1 MCFFCKI
8 SEVTGKECACIY
20 SCNCK
25 SPAKVHAE
33 FMSNLYKLVYDTF
46 TSYEEFLTAR
56 YSHLYQSSSADDQ
69 DKLKEKLD
77 HLLDHRMRE
86 NELMEKTQGID
97 LKNCDSSSSEDEQE
111 QGLGSINWVN

>member
-1 MCFFCKI
+1 
-8 SEVTGKECACIY
+8 
-20 SCNCK
+20 
-25 SPAKVHAE
+25 
-33 FMSNLYKLVYDTF
+33 MSNLYKLVYDTF
-46 TSYEEFLTAR
+46 TYFEEFLTDR

-97 LKNCDSSSSEDEQE
+97 LKNCDSSSSGDEQE
-111 QGLGSINWVN
+111 RVIVLGYTDWEMD

>member
-1 MCFFCKI
+1 
-8 SEVTGKECACIY
+8 
-20 SCNCK
+20 
-25 SPAKVHAE
+25 
-33 FMSNLYKLVYDTF
+33 MSNLYKLVYDTF
-46 TSYEEFLTAR
+46 TSFEEFLTAR

-86 NELMEKTQGID
+86 NELMEKTQSIH

-111 QGLGSINWVN
+111 RVIVLGYTDWEMD

>member
-1 MCFFCKI
+1 
-8 SEVTGKECACIY
+8 
-20 SCNCK
+20 
-25 SPAKVHAE
+25 
-33 FMSNLYKLVYDTF
+33 MSNLYKLVYDTF

-86 NELMEKTQGID
+86 NELMEKTQGD
-97 LKNCDSSSSEDEQE
+97 TSSSEDEQE
-111 QGLGSINWVN
+111 RVIVLGYTDWEMD